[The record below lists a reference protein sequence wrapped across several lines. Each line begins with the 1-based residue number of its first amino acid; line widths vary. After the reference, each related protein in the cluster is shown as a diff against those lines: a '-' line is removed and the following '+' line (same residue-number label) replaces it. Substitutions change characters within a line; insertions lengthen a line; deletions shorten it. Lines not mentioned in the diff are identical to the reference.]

1 MVPGAKYLSCK
12 TNTTALDQVHQEKP
26 QIYLSQDN
34 SEILTVRITD
44 YPIRQ
49 ELPPH
54 TDPLHLLAPT
64 YITLTPKQQSPY
76 NYT

>member
-1 MVPGAKYLSCK
+1 MVLGAKYLSCK
-12 TNTTALDQVHQEKP
+12 TNTTILISPSGKT
-26 QIYLSQDN
+26 
-34 SEILTVRITD
+34 SETLVARQRSNTVRITD